1 MIHFLMPGSRHALFL
16 RRWLNAVLVWISPVV
31 FSIDIAAQSSATNS
45 PSADLVIVGAGISG
59 LCAALEAAR
68 SGASVTV
75 IDGWSVFGGHAV
87 MSSGMVCMV
96 GTPEQEASH
105 EKDSP
110 KLASRDFL
118 RFGEDAN
125 SDWVRSYAQNSRRE
139 VYDWLGRLGVN
150 HWELYPQII
159 PGNSVR
165 RQHVAQG
172 RGAGL
177 VSPIYRECLRY
188 PNLAWLWNTKV
199 TGLLIESGR
208 VSGVRTMHQRTGS
221 TNELR
226 ATCVLLAT
234 GGFESNL
241 DLVRANWPH
250 YFPGLSAGTRVL
262 LGSGINA
269 LGSGLDIAG
278 KADASLARVD
288 HQLFYSTGLVDPRD
302 PTGRRGLHAYN
313 RFSIWVNAQGRRFVY
328 DGQPDPKL
336 QMPAV
341 LRQTPST
348 YWAIFDAASRP
359 EFFVSGSDW
368 TDTNV
373 VQREIFANPKLA
385 PWIKQA
391 DSLEALAREAGL
403 PVTNLLETVRR
414 WNEMIERGNDL
425 DFHRF
430 DTSSPERLP
439 RIGTPPFYAVQ
450 FFPLARKSLGGLR
463 VDFSCRVLDKQGHP
477 IPGLYAAG
485 ELTGVGGINGQ
496 AALEGTML
504 GPSIWMGRV
513 AARAVTGNIHRASQ
527 PVAAWTESETPAQPP
542 EPDAETLRAWRE
554 VLRQLISQHR
564 PGYLHF
570 EKAHAVVRE
579 RNDACTRCHREPLPL
594 TLTAEQLDRRT
605 LIQAC
610 GYCHGGVKE

>member
-1 MIHFLMPGSRHALFL
+1 MFV
-16 RRWLNAVLVWISPVV
+16 RRWLNAWISAVAL
-31 FSIDIAAQSSATNS
+31 SIELAAQGSATNS
-45 PSADLVIVGAGISG
+45 PPRDLIIVGAGISG
-59 LCAALEAAR
+59 LCAALEAAL

-75 IDGWSVFGGHAV
+75 IDAWSVFGGHAV
-87 MSSGMVCMV
+87 MSSGMVCFV
-96 GTPEQEASH
+96 DTPEQQVSH
-105 EKDSP
+105 VQDSP
-110 KLASRDFL
+110 ELACRDFL
-118 RFGEDAN
+118 RFGEDA
-125 SDWVRSYAQNSRRE
+125 SSQWVRSYAKNSRRE
-139 VYDWLGRLGVN
+139 VYDWLGRLGVT
-150 HWELYPQII
+150 HWELYPQVI
-159 PGNSVR
+159 PGNSLR

-172 RGAGL
+172 RGVGL
-177 VSPIYRECLRY
+177 VSPIYWECLRY
-188 PNLAWLWNTKV
+188 PNLSWLWNTKV
-199 TGLLIESGR
+199 TGLLVESGR
-208 VSGVRTMHQRTGS
+208 VSGVRTIDQRTGG

-241 DLVRANWPH
+241 ELVRANWPR
-250 YFPGLSAGTRVL
+250 YFPGLSTSTRVL

-278 KADASLARVD
+278 KADASLTRLD

-313 RFSIWVNAQGRRFVY
+313 RFSIWVNAQGNRFVY

-336 QMPAV
+336 QLPAV
-341 LRQTPST
+341 LHQTPST
-348 YWAIFDAASRP
+348 YWAVFDAATRP

-368 TDTNV
+368 NDTNV
-373 VQREIFANPKLA
+373 VQREIFANPRLT

-391 DSLEALAREAGL
+391 DSLVALARAAGL
-403 PVTNLLETVRR
+403 PVTNLLATVRH
-414 WNEMIERGNDL
+414 WNEIVEGGSDV

-430 DTSSPERLP
+430 DPSSSERPPKLD
-439 RIGTPPFYAVQ
+439 TPPFYAVQ
-450 FFPLARKSLGGLR
+450 FFPLARKSLGGLA
-463 VDFSCRVLDKQGHP
+463 VDLSCRVLDKLGHP

-513 AARAVTGNIHRASQ
+513 AAKHVIATNKRPLQ
-527 PVAAWTESETPAQPP
+527 PLPARTEPETPTQPT

-554 VLRQLISQHR
+554 VLRQLISQPR

-570 EKAHAVVRE
+570 EKAHTVVLE
-579 RNDACTRCHREPLPL
+579 RNDSCTRCHRESLPL
-594 TLTAEQLDRRT
+594 TLTAEQLDRCT
-605 LIQAC
+605 LTQAC
-610 GYCHGGVKE
+610 SYCHGGVKE